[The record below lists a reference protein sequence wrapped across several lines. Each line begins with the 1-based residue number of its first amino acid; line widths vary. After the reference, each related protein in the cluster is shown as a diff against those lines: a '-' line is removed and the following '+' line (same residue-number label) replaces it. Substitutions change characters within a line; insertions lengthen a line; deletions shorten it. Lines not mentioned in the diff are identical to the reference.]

1 MVKNTYREDV
11 DTLSLV
17 DKFRLT
23 QGGKNK
29 KIIESLILD
38 LKLNKK
44 NFYEGRIRYLENL
57 DLKSPKLKQTLRSE
71 SELIDRQIQKLKFLF
86 VSDLTR

>member
-23 QGGKNK
+23 QGIKNK
-29 KIIESLILD
+29 QIIESLILD
-38 LKLNKK
+38 LKLNK

>member
-23 QGGKNK
+23 QGIKNK

-38 LKLNKK
+38 LKLNK

-86 VSDLTR
+86 VSDLNR

>member
-23 QGGKNK
+23 QGAKNK

-38 LKLNKK
+38 LKLNK